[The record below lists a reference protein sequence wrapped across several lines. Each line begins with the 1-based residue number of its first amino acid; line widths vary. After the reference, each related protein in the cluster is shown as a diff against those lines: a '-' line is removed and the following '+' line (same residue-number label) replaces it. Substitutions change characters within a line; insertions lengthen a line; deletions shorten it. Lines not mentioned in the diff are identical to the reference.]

1 MSHVRDDA
9 IVLRA
14 YKLGE
19 ADRIIVMLTRGRGQ
33 VRAVAKGV
41 RRTKSKF
48 GSRLEPGSIVH
59 VQLYEGRGDLDIVT
73 QAETRE
79 RLPSLRSDLSR
90 YGRLSVML
98 EAVDRMSADRS
109 PDPALHK
116 LLLGAM
122 RELDRSGHPLVVAA
136 FVVKLLTLEGLRPSF
151 DGCVTCGRSDELVA
165 FDVRAGGATCRDDR
179 QGEPLSPE
187 TFGVLALVAEGRI
200 REAMAATDE
209 LQASQLEMLCS
220 TMLEHQLEHRLK
232 APAVARNHL
241 SAN

>member
-73 QAETRE
+73 QVETRE

-98 EAVDRMSADRS
+98 EAVDRVSQDRS

-122 RELDRSGHPLVVAA
+122 RELERSGHPLVVAA
-136 FVVKLLTLEGLRPSF
+136 FVVKLLTLEGLRPSV
-151 DGCVTCGRSDELVA
+151 DACVTCGRSDELVA
-165 FDVRAGGATCRDDR
+165 FDVRSGGATCRDDR
-179 QGEPLSPE
+179 QGESVTPE
-187 TFGVLALVAEGRI
+187 TFEVLALVA
-200 REAMAATDE
+200 T
-209 LQASQLEMLCS
+209 
-220 TMLEHQLEHRLK
+220 
-232 APAVARNHL
+232 
-241 SAN
+241 